1 MSKSETGKHTY
12 RIDEI
17 HQGNP
22 LAIEGFVRKNT
33 AWMLSVAFRVLLD
46 REHAEDAVQNAFIKI
61 FNNLDTFKG
70 HSKLET
76 WMHRITINEALML
89 VRKRNRTKEHSI
101 DELSPEFH
109 ENGCR
114 IEEHWGV
121 IENPEKL
128 LQLSDTREKIT
139 QLIEN
144 LPDEYRHVI
153 LLRDIEELT
162 TAEVAGLLGI
172 SENNVKVRLHRARA
186 ALKKLL
192 EPLLKGGEL

>member
-1 MSKSETGKHTY
+1 
-12 RIDEI
+12 
-17 HQGNP
+17 
-22 LAIEGFVRKNT
+22 
-33 AWMLSVAFRVLLD
+33 MLSVAYRILSD
-46 REHAEDAVQNAFIKI
+46 RELAEDAVQNAFINI
-61 FNNLDTFKG
+61 FKNLNTFKG
-70 HSKLET
+70 HSKVET

-89 VRKRNRTKEHSI
+89 VRKRNLTKEHSI

-114 IEEHWGV
+114 IEEQWGA

-128 LQLSDTREKIT
+128 LQVSDTREKIT

-153 LLRDIEELT
+153 LLRNIEELT
-162 TAEVAGLLGI
+162 TAEVADLLGI
-172 SENNVKVRLHRARA
+172 TENNVKVRLHRARA